1 MARNALADATSPY
14 LLQHAHNPVDWLPWS
29 AEALARAAAEQKL
42 VLLSIGYAACH
53 WCHVMAHESFENPAI
68 AALMNEHFINIKVDR
83 EERPDI
89 DQIYMQALQAM
100 GEQGGWPLTMFLTP
114 EGAPVFGGTYF
125 PPEPRWGRPGFPQ
138 ILQGLAEGWAQD
150 RERIAQSGAALLR
163 RVLARGE
170 PAVGGALTR
179 ADLIAVAD
187 RFIGMVDWED
197 GGLKG
202 APKFPNPPIFR
213 FLWSEYAGSA
223 RHEAGAAVG
232 LLLARMAQGGI
243 WDHLG
248 GGFARYATD
257 GEWLVP
263 HFEKML
269 YDNALLLDLLALV
282 QAAEPDLLFAARAD
296 ELVGWLLRD
305 MRAESDAQDDGA
317 VAFAASEDADSEGEE
332 GKFYVWTRREIESV
346 LGKDLVSFEA
356 HYPCPEGGNWEERI
370 ILTRATHPE
379 DAATEAQLAGLRAR
393 LLAARDQ
400 RVRPGRDDKILADWN
415 GLAIAALVRAAAV
428 FERPDWLAAAWSAF
442 RAVQAC
448 LGGADGRFGHAFR
461 RGRISAIGLLDD
473 QAAML
478 RAMVSLYQ
486 ASGDR
491 ALLASVERTLATT
504 EARFGDGRGGFYLVA
519 DDAEDLPGGMR
530 PHGGFDGVT
539 PAGAGLMV
547 EVYAALYLLTGT
559 LAHRERAEQ
568 IIATMSGERRILS
581 AYPTMLVAARML
593 EAGGCVVIVGDP
605 ARADFHDL
613 HQAAL
618 RGFDPALVVLP
629 VGDASGL
636 APTHPAH
643 GKKPGADGQ
652 AAAYLC
658 RAQSCAPPVYRAE
671 DLAALIVQPGG
682 RRNS

>member
-29 AEALARAAAEQKL
+29 VEALARARDERKL

-89 DQIYMQALQAM
+89 DHIYMQALQAM

-114 EGAPVFGGTYF
+114 DGEPVFGGTYF

-138 ILQGLAEGWAQD
+138 ILEGLAEGWAQD

-163 RVLARGE
+163 RVMARGE
-170 PAVGGALTR
+170 PPVGGALRR

-187 RFIGMVDWED
+187 RFVAMVDWEN

-213 FLWSEYAGSA
+213 FLWSDYIGSA
-223 RHEAGAAVG
+223 RPEAGAAVG
-232 LLLARMAQGGI
+232 LMLARMAQGGI

-257 GEWLVP
+257 AEWLVP

-269 YDNALLLDLLALV
+269 YDNALLLELLALV
-282 QAAEPDLLFAARAD
+282 QAHEPDLLFAARAD
-296 ELVGWLLRD
+296 ELVEWLLRD
-305 MRAESDAQDDGA
+305 MRAQRDAAADGS

-332 GKFYVWTRREIESV
+332 GRFYVWTRDEIKSV
-346 LGKDLVSFEA
+346 LGEDLLSFEG
-356 HYPCPEGGNWEERI
+356 HYPCPEGGNWEHKI

-379 DAATEAQLAGLRAR
+379 DAAVEAELAGLRGR
-393 LLAARDQ
+393 LLVARDR

-415 GLAIAALVRAAAV
+415 GLAIAALVRASAV
-428 FERPDWLAAAWSAF
+428 FGRAEWLAAAWSAY
-442 RAVQAC
+442 RAVQAA

-461 RGRISAIGLLDD
+461 RGVVSAVGLLDD

-478 RAMVSLYQ
+478 RAMLALYQ
-486 ASGDR
+486 ASGDEGLMAAVR
-491 ALLASVERTLATT
+491 RGLAVT
-504 EARFGDGRGGFYLVA
+504 EARFGDQRGGFYLVA
-519 DDAEDLPGGMR
+519 DDAEDLPGGLR

-539 PAGAGLMV
+539 PGGAGLMA
-547 EVYAALYLLTGT
+547 EVYATLFLLTGEDVFR
-559 LAHRERAEQ
+559 ARAEQ
-568 IIATMSGERRILS
+568 VIATMTGETRMLS
-581 AYPTMLVAARML
+581 AYPTMLVAARMI

-605 ARADFHDL
+605 AREDFGAL

-629 VGDASGL
+629 VGDAIGL
-636 APTHPAH
+636 TVGHPAF
-643 GKKPGADGQ
+643 GKAASADGQ
-652 AAAYLC
+652 AAAYVC
-658 RAQSCAPPVYRAE
+658 RAQVCAPPVYRVA
-671 DLAALIVQPGG
+671 DLVSLVGQPGAG
-682 RRNS
+682 GAH